1 MDAVALAVERANFFD
16 LESSYRYKTDGC
28 KEWWTDNPTVD
39 IVVTRAGVTK
49 HVEYYYG
56 CRGIK
61 VAEDIDALSK
71 VIDKAAKTA
80 QWIGHE

>member
-1 MDAVALAVERANFFD
+1 M
-16 LESSYRYKTDGC
+16 
-28 KEWWTDNPTVD
+28 
-39 IVVTRAGVTK
+39 
-49 HVEYYYG
+49 EYYYG

-61 VAEDIDALSK
+61 VAEGIDALSK